1 MKSVIK
7 RKFSIFILLVNFM
20 VFFADSSYL
29 HINIL
34 NICVN
39 TYAAEE
45 IRANDLYAKSAILI
59 DADSKRVLYEKN
71 GYEKMA
77 MASTTKIMTCLIALE
92 NSKEEDIV
100 EFSTK
105 ACSMPKVKLG
115 AVNGRKFRMH
125 DMLYSLM
132 LESHNVTA
140 VAIAEAVAGSTENF
154 AVLMNKRARE
164 IGAVNTNFV
173 TPNGLDDELHYTT
186 AYDMAIIAAE
196 AIKNEKFLEI
206 VNTCSHSFSDIEGK
220 CSYSVYNK
228 DAFLEMIEGAIGIKT
243 GFTGN
248 AGYCFVGAVRRNNK
262 TFISVV
268 LASGWPPSKTY
279 KWKDTVKLMNYG
291 FDNYEYRV
299 LFSGIDLYKNI
310 LVENGI
316 EDNVNT
322 YISGECQALVSD
334 KDVIEYV
341 YDDISEKK
349 ICAPVREGQILG
361 YMRIMINKKE
371 FAKYKICASKNV
383 KKIDIRY
390 SFMVVFKRLLF

>member
-115 AVNGRKFRMH
+115 AVNGRKF
-125 DMLYSLM
+125 S
-132 LESHNVTA
+132 
-140 VAIAEAVAGSTENF
+140 
-154 AVLMNKRARE
+154 
-164 IGAVNTNFV
+164 
-173 TPNGLDDELHYTT
+173 P
-186 AYDMAIIAAE
+186 
-196 AIKNEKFLEI
+196 
-206 VNTCSHSFSDIEGK
+206 
-220 CSYSVYNK
+220 
-228 DAFLEMIEGAIGIKT
+228 
-243 GFTGN
+243 
-248 AGYCFVGAVRRNNK
+248 
-262 TFISVV
+262 
-268 LASGWPPSKTY
+268 
-279 KWKDTVKLMNYG
+279 
-291 FDNYEYRV
+291 
-299 LFSGIDLYKNI
+299 
-310 LVENGI
+310 
-316 EDNVNT
+316 
-322 YISGECQALVSD
+322 
-334 KDVIEYV
+334 
-341 YDDISEKK
+341 
-349 ICAPVREGQILG
+349 
-361 YMRIMINKKE
+361 
-371 FAKYKICASKNV
+371 
-383 KKIDIRY
+383 
-390 SFMVVFKRLLF
+390 

>member
-1 MKSVIK
+1 MKRVIK
-7 RKFSIFILLVNFM
+7 KKINIFILLIYFM

-34 NICVN
+34 DICVN

-45 IRANDLYAKSAILI
+45 IRENDLYAKSAILI

-92 NSKEEDIV
+92 NSREEDIV

-105 ACSMPKVKLG
+105 ASSMPKVKLG
-115 AVNGRKFRMH
+115 AATGRKFKMH

-132 LESHNVTA
+132 LESHNDTA

-154 AVLMNKRARE
+154 AVLMNKRAKE

-196 AIKNEKFLEI
+196 AIKNERFLEI
-206 VNTCSHSFSDIEGK
+206 VNTRSHSFSDIEGK

-228 DAFLEMIEGAIGIKT
+228 DAFLEMLDGAIGIKT

-291 FDNYEYRV
+291 LENYEYRV

-310 LVENGI
+310 SVENGI

-322 YISGECQALVSD
+322 YIAGECQALVSD

-341 YDDISEKK
+341 YDDINEKK
-349 ICAPVREGQILG
+349 ICAPVRKGQILG

-371 FAKYKICASKNV
+371 FAKYKICASENV

-390 SFMVVFKRLLF
+390 SFVVVLRKLLV